1 LYKNFI
7 LLLLI
12 SLNLFGA
19 NLTSYNIYPNMD
31 KIDIMLSFDEK
42 YAGKVSRFESDGI
55 IKIKVFDIK
64 VSKSFKE
71 ELNHSLIKKIELMP
85 YDDRIELLVHKNVDL
100 KLEISKT
107 VDEKSLRVSIVKK
120 IAIKPKQTSSID
132 YPRYFMVMS
141 ILMIIVLLLLYFKNR
156 VENGKIPWLKKDS
169 ENLPRDFDVVFQKQ
183 VDIKNKVVLL
193 SFKNKEYLVFVS
205 PNSTTLLDSFENS
218 KQEDFD
224 KLLKVRQNLENKEDK
239 NI

>member
-31 KIDIMLSFDEK
+31 KIDVMLSFDKK

-71 ELNHSLIKKIELMP
+71 ELNHSLIKKIEAL
-85 YDDRIELLVHKNVDL
+85 
-100 KLEISKT
+100 
-107 VDEKSLRVSIVKK
+107 
-120 IAIKPKQTSSID
+120 
-132 YPRYFMVMS
+132 
-141 ILMIIVLLLLYFKNR
+141 
-156 VENGKIPWLKKDS
+156 
-169 ENLPRDFDVVFQKQ
+169 
-183 VDIKNKVVLL
+183 
-193 SFKNKEYLVFVS
+193 
-205 PNSTTLLDSFENS
+205 
-218 KQEDFD
+218 
-224 KLLKVRQNLENKEDK
+224 
-239 NI
+239 